1 MKKGSHCTPEQKKNM
16 SEAKKGCTPWNKNIP
31 CSEETKANISKTL
44 TGRFTGEDNPNYKNR
59 GENSPLYKTK
69 HKPETIEKMRVKKM
83 GENNPFYGLEHSKE
97 QKEIWSID
105 RTGEKHPSWIDGRS
119 FEPYPC
125 AWTRLLRESI
135 RLRDG
140 YICQKCGK
148 TEEENEER
156 LSIHHI
162 DYDKDNCNP
171 TNLITLCRSCNAI
184 VNSDREYWQKIFEER
199 NNKGGRAT

>member
-1 MKKGSHCTPEQKKNM
+1 M
-16 SEAKKGCTPWNKNIP
+16 
-31 CSEETKANISKTL
+31 
-44 TGRFTGEDNPNYKNR
+44 
-59 GENSPLYKTK
+59 
-69 HKPETIEKMRVKKM
+69 
-83 GENNPFYGLEHSKE
+83 
-97 QKEIWSID
+97 
-105 RTGEKHPSWIDGRS
+105 
-119 FEPYPC
+119 
-125 AWTRLLRESI
+125 RESI

-148 TEEENEER
+148 TEEDNQES

-162 DYDKDNCNP
+162 DYDKENCNP